1 MIKYLLKCNSCSY
14 EFDSWFSTSNEYNR
28 LKKLKLLN
36 RDTCGSDKIEKSL
49 MSPNLTNT
57 KKNITT
63 EKSLKSKEL
72 KKTLKEYQKFIKKN
86 FEFVGDNFTYEAR
99 SIHYNKRKTKKGIY
113 GNASLKDV
121 KELKDEGIETEMMP
135 WIEDKEN

>member
-1 MIKYLLKCNSCSY
+1 MIKYLLKCNSCSS

-36 RDTCGSDKIEKSL
+36 CATCGSDKIEKSL

-57 KKNITT
+57 KKNIET

-72 KKTLKEYQKFIKKN
+72 KKKLKEYQKFIKKN
-86 FEFVGDNFTYEAR
+86 FEFVGDNFAYKAR
-99 SIHYNKRKTKKGIY
+99 SIHYSEKKTKKGIY
-113 GNASLKDV
+113 GNASLKDI

>member
-1 MIKYLLKCNSCSY
+1 MIKYLLKCNNCSY

-36 RDTCGSDKIEKSL
+36 CDTCGSDKIEKSL

-57 KKNITT
+57 KKNITS
-63 EKSLKSKEL
+63 EKNLKSKEL

-86 FEFVGDNFTYEAR
+86 FEFVGDNFAYEAR
-99 SIHYNKRKTKKGIY
+99 SIHYSKRKTKKGIY

-135 WIEDKEN
+135 WIDDKEN

>member
-1 MIKYLLKCNSCSY
+1 MIKYLLKCNSCFH

-36 RDTCGSDKIEKSL
+36 CNTCGSEKVEKSL
-49 MSPNLTNT
+49 MSPNLNNT
-57 KKNITT
+57 KKIVTT
-63 EKSLKSKEL
+63 EKNLKSKEL
-72 KKTLKEYQKFIKKN
+72 KKTLKDYQKFIKKN
-86 FEFVGDNFTYEAR
+86 FEFVGDNFAYEAR
-99 SIHYNKRKTKKGIY
+99 SIHYNKKKTRKGIY
-113 GNASLKDV
+113 GSASLKDV